1 LDKEKYLGK
10 ESLKKL
16 NNEIGSWYFL
26 VEEKYKKTEGTHIHV
41 FIFLPIE
48 TTSYAYVKDK
58 FTIIKKDVN
67 TGLDIENKPFVKLIG
82 SKYWTSVL
90 FYLIKEDKF
99 PLYSD
104 KAKPILVRYLTNLKK
119 SYLLDELD
127 ELDDSREEV
136 VNNIINRI
144 ENTSSNELENIL
156 IKEIDDRQ
164 QIRDMSV
171 LVDPSEEIKIKSD
184 SIILKEKEE
193 FELKTVEIESKIIK
207 AKVSIFITE
216 KLASIEL
223 IERIIRSHF
232 EGNGKKNYVII
243 EVTPDLDLPKNLN
256 IQEDCLV
263 FLFLYNFRSRKKEKD
278 LRNYL
283 KWLIFRPN
291 SHLKIKNKENIYI
304 ILFEM
309 DRRFIEEILEEYLD
323 EINIFDENLNEL
335 DLKKPSDK
343 INFENNLIQIGPIYR
358 TTNKYNVDEDS
369 LLELKNELKKEIL
382 EELGLEE
389 KKLVP
394 IGKGILHTFHI
405 MENYWERMWKPNK

>member
-1 LDKEKYLGK
+1 
-10 ESLKKL
+10 
-16 NNEIGSWYFL
+16 
-26 VEEKYKKTEGTHIHV
+26 
-41 FIFLPIE
+41 
-48 TTSYAYVKDK
+48 
-58 FTIIKKDVN
+58 
-67 TGLDIENKPFVKLIG
+67 
-82 SKYWTSVL
+82 
-90 FYLIKEDKF
+90 
-99 PLYSD
+99 
-104 KAKPILVRYLTNLKK
+104 
-119 SYLLDELD
+119 
-127 ELDDSREEV
+127 
-136 VNNIINRI
+136 
-144 ENTSSNELENIL
+144 
-156 IKEIDDRQ
+156 
-164 QIRDMSV
+164 
-171 LVDPSEEIKIKSD
+171 
-184 SIILKEKEE
+184 
-193 FELKTVEIESKIIK
+193 
-207 AKVSIFITE
+207 
-216 KLASIEL
+216 
-223 IERIIRSHF
+223 
-232 EGNGKKNYVII
+232 
-243 EVTPDLDLPKNLN
+243 LPKNLN

-369 LLELKNELKKEIL
+369 LLELKNELKNELKKEIL